1 MPTPAPAAPL
11 VAHVVFRFDYGGLEN
26 GIVNLVNRMP
36 AERFRHAIIA
46 LEGIGTEFSRRVQ
59 RRDVEL
65 VTIDKRPGKDPAS
78 YRRMWGALRRLRPA
92 IVHTRNLGTLDMQI
106 AAAAAGV
113 HCRVHGEHGWSP
125 TDPQGL
131 DPRNLRLRR
140 LLRRLPQAYVAMSRD
155 IVRWLEQSVG
165 VPAARI
171 HQLYS
176 GVDSERFRPEGPRP
190 ADLPWREADPGGEG
204 APVVLGTVGRLDP
217 IKNQA
222 GLLRAFRAILDRH
235 PEWRPRLRLII
246 AGDGPLRGELASLTR
261 ELEIE
266 DSVWF
271 PGARG
276 DVPELMRAMDVFV
289 LPSINE
295 GISNTIL
302 EAMAT
307 ALPVVAGRA
316 GGNPELVVEGVTG
329 ALCDPND
336 TGGLQAALESY
347 VAQPG
352 LRESQGRAARER
364 VVTQFSL
371 EAMVGRYVALYDE
384 LLGRRPADA

>member
-1 MPTPAPAAPL
+1 
-11 VAHVVFRFDYGGLEN
+11 
-26 GIVNLVNRMP
+26 
-36 AERFRHAIIA
+36 
-46 LEGIGTEFSRRVQ
+46 
-59 RRDVEL
+59 
-65 VTIDKRPGKDPAS
+65 
-78 YRRMWGALRRLRPA
+78 
-92 IVHTRNLGTLDMQI
+92 
-106 AAAAAGV
+106 
-113 HCRVHGEHGWSP
+113 
-125 TDPQGL
+125 
-131 DPRNLRLRR
+131 
-140 LLRRLPQAYVAMSRD
+140 
-155 IVRWLEQSVG
+155 
-165 VPAARI
+165 
-171 HQLYS
+171 
-176 GVDSERFRPEGPRP
+176 VDF
-190 ADLPWREADPGGEG
+190 PWRGSEQGGDG

-235 PEWRPRLRLII
+235 PEWGPRLRLII
-246 AGDGPLRGELASLTR
+246 AGDGPLRGELARLAR

-307 ALPVVAGRA
+307 GLPVVAGRT
-316 GGNPELVVEGVTG
+316 GGNPELVLEGVTG

-336 TGGLQAALESY
+336 TGGLQTALENY

-352 LRESQGRAARER
+352 LRESHGRGARER
-364 VVTQFSL
+364 VTAHFSL
-371 EAMVGRYVALYDE
+371 EAMVGRYAALYDE
-384 LLGRRPADA
+384 LLDRPAAA